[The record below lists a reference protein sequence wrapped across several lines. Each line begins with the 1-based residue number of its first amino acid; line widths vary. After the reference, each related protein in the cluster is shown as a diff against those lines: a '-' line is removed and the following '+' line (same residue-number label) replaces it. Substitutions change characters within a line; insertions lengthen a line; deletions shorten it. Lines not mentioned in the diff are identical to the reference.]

1 MKNISNE
8 VLTEIVHIHKILA
21 SPTRVK
27 ILLLLSEGQQNVSQ
41 ISEAIGLEQSAVS
54 HQLKILKAHQLVT
67 QARDGKAINYQIGDS
82 HILQLL
88 KLSIAHAQELESD
101 HIHDPQPSQDNA

>member
-21 SPTRVK
+21 NPSRVK
-27 ILLLLSEGQQNVSQ
+27 ILLRLSEGQQNVSQ
-41 ISEAIGLEQSAVS
+41 ISETIGLEQSAVS
-54 HQLKILKAHQLVT
+54 HQLKILKAHHLVT
-67 QARDGKAINYQIGDS
+67 QARAGKAINYQLGDS

-88 KLSIAHAQELESD
+88 QLSIAHAQELESE
-101 HIHDPQPSQDNA
+101 HIHDPQPPAHNT

>member
-21 SPTRVK
+21 NPSRVK

-54 HQLKILKAHQLVT
+54 HQLKMLKAHQLVT
-67 QARDGKAINYQIGDS
+67 QARNGKAINYQIGDS

-88 KLSIAHAQELESD
+88 KLSIAHAQELGSD
-101 HIHDPQPSQDNA
+101 HIHDSQTSSYDA

>member
-8 VLTEIVHIHKILA
+8 LLTEIVHIHKIL
-21 SPTRVK
+21 SNPSRVK
-27 ILLLLSEGQQNVSQ
+27 ILLLLSDQEQNVSQ

-67 QARDGKAINYQIGDS
+67 QAREGKAINYQLGDS

-88 KLSIAHAQELESD
+88 NVSIAHTQELESE
-101 HIHDPQPSQDNA
+101 HIHDPQPSSHDA

>member
-54 HQLKILKAHQLVT
+54 HQLKILKVHQLVT
-67 QARDGKAINYQIGDS
+67 QARNGKAINYQIGDS

-101 HIHDPQPSQDNA
+101 HIHDSQTSSYDA

>member
-67 QARDGKAINYQIGDS
+67 QARNGKAINYQVGDS

>member
-67 QARDGKAINYQIGDS
+67 QARNGKAINYQVGDS

-88 KLSIAHAQELESD
+88 KLSIAPAQELESD
-101 HIHDPQPSQDNA
+101 HIHDPQTSSYDT

>member
-21 SPTRVK
+21 NPSRVK

-41 ISEAIGLEQSAVS
+41 ISDAIGLEQSAVS
-54 HQLKILKAHQLVT
+54 HQLKMLKAHQLVT
-67 QARDGKAINYQIGDS
+67 QARNGKAINYQIGDS

-101 HIHDPQPSQDNA
+101 YIHDSQTSSYDA

>member
-21 SPTRVK
+21 RPTRVK

-67 QARDGKAINYQIGDS
+67 QARNGKAINYQVGDS

-101 HIHDPQPSQDNA
+101 HIHDPQTSSYDT

>member
-1 MKNISNE
+1 MIPRQKSSIFIRFYPIPLALKFYSSYQ
-8 VLTEIVHIHKILA
+8 HK
-21 SPTRVK
+21 
-27 ILLLLSEGQQNVSQ
+27 QQNVSQ

-67 QARDGKAINYQIGDS
+67 QARDGKAINSQIGDS

>member
-67 QARDGKAINYQIGDS
+67 QARNGKAINYRVGDS

-101 HIHDPQPSQDNA
+101 HIHDPQTSSYDT

>member
-8 VLTEIVHIHKILA
+8 VLTEIIHIHKILA
-21 SPTRVK
+21 NPSRVK

-41 ISEAIGLEQSAVS
+41 ISDAIGLEQSAAS
-54 HQLKILKAHQLVT
+54 HQLKILKVHQLVT
-67 QARDGKAINYQIGDS
+67 QARDGKTINYQIGDS

-101 HIHDPQPSQDNA
+101 HIHDSQTSSYDA